1 MYADDTNVFFAHNS
15 LTVLQSTVNT
25 YLDQLSNWMHINKL
39 QLNVNKSKYII
50 FAPINKPRNCKT
62 TLKFR
67 GAELEQVRT
76 LKFLGVWFKEDLSW
90 NTHVTNLTAD
100 LSKITGCFF
109 KIRDIVP
116 MWLKKVL
123 YYSLF
128 YSRLSYC
135 ILVWGTTYTQN
146 YKKLII
152 LQKRVLRFFENY
164 HGKPQHLS
172 SEPLF
177 LRYDLLKAS
186 QIYYYKLLQHIKAN
200 KLPIAYEP
208 QAQAHYP
215 LRKTLIRTT
224 RSRTHYGKQHIGYQI
239 LALLNRPEFTDFNT
253 LPKSSFKSLLIENK
267 IAYR

>member
-1 MYADDTNVFFAHNS
+1 MFLKGPLLFNLYINDLALIPFCQQLIMYANDTNVFFANNS

-25 YLDQLSNWMHINKL
+25 YLDHLSNWLHITKL

-67 GAELEQVRT
+67 EAELEQVRT

-152 LQKRVLRFFENY
+152 LQKKGCSDFSKF
-164 HGKPQHLS
+164 
-172 SEPLF
+172 
-177 LRYDLLKAS
+177 
-186 QIYYYKLLQHIKAN
+186 
-200 KLPIAYEP
+200 
-208 QAQAHYP
+208 
-215 LRKTLIRTT
+215 TT
-224 RSRTHYGKQHIGYQI
+224 RSRNI
-239 LALLNRPEFTDFNT
+239 
-253 LPKSSFKSLLIENK
+253 
-267 IAYR
+267 